1 MKIHENNAIIIRLIE
16 SSDFSLDR
24 QYVLKKFIRN
34 QDSKIQTLKHN
45 LEIEIQ
51 VILALEDKIDDIKYA
66 VEDLASDVDNA
77 CDDCVVD
84 IADIRGDIAR
94 SYIETPTETVE
105 KI

>member
-45 LEIEIQ
+45 LEIESQ

-66 VEDLASDVDNA
+66 VEDNA

>member
-45 LEIEIQ
+45 LEIESQ

-66 VEDLASDVDNA
+66 VEDLAS
-77 CDDCVVD
+77 DDCVVD